1 MANQALTVIKILKG
15 APCDDTYSDVVKFG
29 SAGAQAAY
37 FSGLAKYTFSNCTY
51 QRVNNSVASPRSP
64 LTCRIPTVADSVYDC
79 NYVMFRNTF
88 WGNKWFYA
96 FIRRINYIS
105 PETTEIEYEIDSYQT
120 YQFDYTV
127 KPSLVERE
135 HPEDDTYFG
144 NQQKEPLSV
153 PYVMENFA
161 STTHIERL
169 GNQQTNVQLWVKTD
183 QTGLSNVGE
192 VRDGVYQGICANI
205 YGDRTP
211 EQAKKDLS
219 DFASTKHIDYV
230 VGVQTT
236 PFQCTISIPDREV
249 SVPMVKSLHGY
260 IPKYKKCFNYPFNF
274 IKVTDLCGNEIEYY
288 YEKFSLQQYSSKT
301 GEITTVFKEPKFKM
315 RWFTGYP
322 PAVQFVPIG
331 YVNVFEGV
339 EEWDS
344 SFVVSGFPETTING
358 GGWQSILTRGALD
371 AVKLIVG
378 AMLSAN
384 TAVTPTTVGG
394 TVGQTVASYSGGTT
408 YQGMVADYTA
418 REAISASVKKSAGEM
433 AKNLGT
439 MLDAQSTARDSN
451 SSFNHCFNFKANKNE
466 IDIKQMTAPI
476 EYIVKIDQF
485 FDMYGYATNA
495 VKVPNEDSR
504 ESWNYV
510 KTDNVIINGSMPVEH
525 MANIKQMY
533 NSGVRFWHTTDVGNY
548 SLSNRDMK
556 EVVTDDVS

>member
-15 APCDDTYSDVVKFG
+15 APCDDTYSDVIKFG

-37 FSGLAKYTFSNCTY
+37 FSGLAKYSFSNCSY

-79 NYVMFRNTF
+79 NYVMFQNTF

-96 FIRRINYIS
+96 FIRRINYIN
-105 PETTEIEYEIDSYQT
+105 PDTTEIEYEIDSYQT

-135 HPEDDTYFG
+135 HPVDDSYFG

-211 EQAKKDLS
+211 DQAKQDLS
-219 DFASTKHIDYV
+219 DFAATNHIDYV

-236 PFQCTISIPDREV
+236 PFQCTTSIPDREV

-358 GGWQSILTRGALD
+358 GGWQSIITRGVLD
-371 AVKLIVG
+371 SIKL
-378 AMLSAN
+378 L
-384 TAVTPTTVGG
+384 VTVLMAGG
-394 TVGQTVASYSGGTT
+394 TQSFTQAGGGTATVASSSGLGLE
-408 YQGMVADYTA
+408 GHISTA
-418 REAISASVKKSAGEM
+418 ASHMAMQDTAKKGVGDI

-439 MLDAQSTARDSN
+439 MLDPLTTCRDKN
-451 SSFNHCFNFKANKNE
+451 ASFNHCFNFKANKNE

-485 FDMYGYATNA
+485 FDMYGYATNS

-510 KTDNVIINGSMPVEH
+510 KTDNVIINGSMPVQD
-525 MANIKQMY
+525 MATIKAMY
-533 NSGVRFWHTTDVGNY
+533 NRGVRFWHTTDVGNY